1 MLYRKHLCTFM
12 GRENNLVILLKYIER
27 ALEIDAIDEYWM
39 IDMTRCFDDHKYI
52 AREQQRLN
60 ELYPGRVHLY
70 NAEARAELLNKGD
83 DVVKS
88 MTGKWGTFYKFLRRF
103 NDNDII
109 AKCDDDTLF
118 IDVETLAAAYDFRWN
133 NKQPYLIHAN
143 CINNGITAYYQKQ
156 DGIWDDSRLDMY
168 PSSGLTGP
176 LFSHPEIACDCHD
189 KFTTEICESTDN
201 INNYKLED
209 NKYFCQRVSIN
220 FIFMLGT
227 DRDELSKIDE
237 QDEYETSC
245 KIPQRLDRPNMIVG
259 GFTVAHHTYGVQE
272 PVMEERGTYEK
283 YLKLS
288 NVIFDRPGFDANKN
302 INSKYNPVST
312 IKIDDSY
319 VSRYWGSDNKKIIKN
334 SKTGKYLNLDHV
346 TRERTIGPRKIQT
359 GQFLTKSAL
368 TGADY
373 PMSWIVCDNLIRT
386 GAEIMKTTPHN
397 KTAVRYGTHLVNI
410 FYQGNYDKQTLRLI
424 ETKKGYVIEAIP
436 SPGFYLS
443 HIIHNN
449 GKEAFMFV
457 QSTLD
462 EADKW
467 DVTDQSKLSD
477 TVVLQDIIRDTPEF
491 VDNDHTYGTCK
502 IPEATINN
510 MTRGFYWM
518 VQEYIWEFIKRED
531 NVYIIK
537 LIADDL
543 NALYLGYSIKDD
555 QLKTTSNPVEW
566 VIVSKLK
573 HKASSKYVNIDKNI
587 LTLSSSGVGVNI
599 SGL

>member
-1 MLYRKHLCTFM
+1 M
-12 GRENNLVILLKYIER
+12 GRENNLIILLKYIER

-39 IDMTRCFDDHKYI
+39 IDMTRCFDDHQYI
-52 AREQQRLN
+52 AQEQRRLN

-70 NAEARAELLNKGD
+70 NSEARAELLNEGD
-83 DVVKS
+83 DVVRS
-88 MTGKWGTFYKFLRRF
+88 MTGKWGTFYKFLERF

-118 IDVETLAAAYDFRWN
+118 IDVETLAAAYEFRWN

-156 DGIWDDSRLDMY
+156 AGIWDDSRLDMY

-189 KFTTEICESTDN
+189 KFTTDICESTDN

-220 FIFMLGT
+220 FIFMLGE
-227 DRDELSKIDE
+227 DRDTLVSIDE

-288 NVIFDRPGFDANKN
+288 NVIFDRPGFNNNKT
-302 INSKYNPVST
+302 INSKFNPVST

-319 VSRYWGSDNKKIIKN
+319 ASRYWGSDDKKIIKN
-334 SKTGKYLNLDHV
+334 INTGKYLNLDHV
-346 TRERTIGPRKIQT
+346 TRERTIGPEKIKT
-359 GQFLTKSAL
+359 GQYLTKSAL
-368 TGADY
+368 IGADY
-373 PMSWIVCDNLIRT
+373 PMSWTVCDNLIRT
-386 GAEIMKTTPHN
+386 GAEIIKTTPHN

-410 FYQGNYDKQTLRLI
+410 FYQGNYYKQTLQLI
-424 ETKKGYVIEAIP
+424 ETKEGYAIESIP

-449 GKEAFMFV
+449 GKQAYMFV
-457 QSTLD
+457 KSTLD

-467 DVTDQSKLSD
+467 NVTDQNKLSN
-477 TVVLQDIIRDTPEF
+477 TIVVQDIIRETPEF
-491 VDNDHTYGTCK
+491 VDNDHTYGVCDH
-502 IPEATINN
+502 PDATINN

-518 VQEYIWEFIKRED
+518 VQEYIWEFIKKEG
-531 NVYIIK
+531 NVYVIK
-537 LIADDL
+537 LIADDIKP
-543 NALYLGYSIKDD
+543 LYLGYNHEDN
-555 QLKTTSNPVEW
+555 QLKTTPDQVEW
-566 VIVSKLK
+566 IVGSDLK
-573 HKASSKYVNIDKNI
+573 HKASGECVCIDNNI
-587 LTLSSSGVGVNI
+587 LTLSNSGTKV
-599 SGL
+599 SFPGL